1 MKGVMTKRFFAAPL
15 RLLALAAV
23 ASLTLGGT
31 LAAQYPPVHYQHRA
45 DHPPGFVG
53 GQQLLRGGPREGYF
67 QPVEIAAPEG
77 TLLSAPTGGSFG
89 EAKEETLLLGMQ
101 IGHVYRLKVGN
112 IQFHEGQEVYPT
124 IELVDRLYPPPG
136 QATRFPI
143 PIELTAEE
151 LALALDGH
159 YVTRVIYIEE
169 PKTALP
175 VVETPRKQRYFEVRQ
190 TDDPLQI
197 ADQLGRPVAI
207 LRMGSRI
214 PDAVGTE
221 GPFLYNSPPVLQFE
235 APAPAVD
242 RQDGLEPRLEG
253 PPEMGRK
260 SYLFPRLR

>member
-1 MKGVMTKRFFAAPL
+1 MTNAARMRGTAIAAL
-15 RLLALAAV
+15 ATFALAAT
-23 ASLTLGGT
+23 LT
-31 LAAQYPPVHYQHRA
+31 AQPPPVHYQHRA

-67 QPVEIAAPEG
+67 QPVQINVPEG
-77 TLLSAPTGGSFG
+77 TLVAGPTAGGFDQAQKNS
-89 EAKEETLLLGMQ
+89 LLLGMQ

-112 IQFHEGQEVYPT
+112 VKFREGEEVYPT

-143 PIELTAEE
+143 PIDLTAEE

-159 YVTRVIYIEE
+159 YVTRVIYVED
-169 PKTALP
+169 PKIAVP
-175 VVETPRKQRYFEVRQ
+175 VADAPRQQRYFEVGQ
-190 TDDPLQI
+190 SDDPLQI

-214 PDAVGTE
+214 PSALGSE
-221 GPFLYNSPPVLQFE
+221 EPFLYNSPPVLQFE

-242 RQDGLEPRLEG
+242 RKDGLEPRLEA
-253 PPEMGRK
+253 PPELGRK
-260 SYLFPRLR
+260 NYLFRRTR

>member
-1 MKGVMTKRFFAAPL
+1 MTNTATIRATSLA
-15 RLLALAAV
+15 LLANVALAA
-23 ASLTLGGT
+23 S
-31 LAAQYPPVHYQHRA
+31 LAAQPPPVHYQHRA
-45 DHPPGFVG
+45 DHPPGFVS

-67 QPVEIAAPEG
+67 QPVRIDAPEG
-77 TLLSAPTGGSFG
+77 TLLAAPSGGGFG
-89 EAKEETLLLGMQ
+89 ESQKESILLGMQ

-112 IQFHEGQEVYPT
+112 LPLRAGEEVYPT

-143 PIELTAEE
+143 PIQLTAEE
-151 LALALDGH
+151 LELALDGH
-159 YVTRVIYIEE
+159 YVTRVIYVEE

-175 VVETPRKQRYFEVRQ
+175 EVQRAKRQSFFEVGQ

-214 PDAVGTE
+214 PDAAGGE
-221 GPFLYNSPPVLQFE
+221 APFLYNSPPVLQFE

-242 RQDGLEPRLEG
+242 RKDGLEPRLEA
-253 PPEMGRK
+253 PPEMGRR

>member
-1 MKGVMTKRFFAAPL
+1 MVL
-15 RLLALAAV
+15 SALANLTLA
-23 ASLTLGGT
+23 ASLT
-31 LAAQYPPVHYQHRA
+31 AQPPPVHYQHRA

-53 GQQLLRGGPREGYF
+53 AQQLLRGGPREGYF
-67 QPVEIAAPEG
+67 QPVRIDAPEG
-77 TLLSAPTGGSFG
+77 SLLAAPIAGGFG
-89 EAKEETLLLGMQ
+89 EAKKDSILLGMQ

-112 IQFHEGQEVYPT
+112 IALREGEEVYPT

-143 PIELTAEE
+143 PIELTTEE

-175 VVETPRKQRYFEVRQ
+175 EVERPRQQRYFEIEQ
-190 TDDPLQI
+190 SDDPLQI

-214 PDAVGTE
+214 PDAVGSET
-221 GPFLYNSPPVLQFE
+221 PFLYNSPPVLQFE

-242 RQDGLEPRLEG
+242 RKGGLEPRLEA

-260 SYLFPRLR
+260 NYLFRRLR

>member
-1 MKGVMTKRFFAAPL
+1 MTKRSFAASL
-15 RLLALAAV
+15 QLLALAAGV
-23 ASLTLGGT
+23 SLA
-31 LAAQYPPVHYQHRA
+31 LAGSLQAQYPPVHYQHRA

-67 QPVEIAAPEG
+67 QPVRISAPEG
-77 TLLSAPTGGSFG
+77 TLLSAPTAGSFG
-89 EAKEETLLLGMQ
+89 PAKEESILLGMQ

-136 QATRFPI
+136 QATRFPV

-151 LALALDGH
+151 LSLALEGN

-169 PKTALP
+169 PRTAFP
-175 VVETPRKQRYFEVRQ
+175 VVEVPPKQRYFEVGA

-214 PDAVGTE
+214 PAAVGAE
-221 GPFLYNSPPVLQFE
+221 GPFLYNSPPLIEFE
-235 APAPAVD
+235 VPVPAVD
-242 RQDGLEPRLEG
+242 RQEGLEPRLEA